1 MSADDPE
8 IVPPGR
14 SVVADNAKQGMPRL
28 FEEITP
34 SPTGVIAS
42 ALTGLEAS
50 WQARAYR
57 EIAENIRAQKDAL
70 DAETARRES
79 AIKLLRKTGELLDI
93 KEILALDKA
102 ERAAE
107 RAAKYA
113 SFTAKYEKI
122 EDDRDERAHQREL
135 MKLRRKRELQ
145 EAERDLVEAERRV
158 FNSEQG
164 LENQRRLKQLNL
176 EIWEKRAATEHMDA
190 EKVRL
195 LLNRDIDG
203 IKDNPNPETGTLDE
217 LVELRES
224 LARSAHEA
232 AASGDVSKADK
243 FLRLAQELDDLVVAT
258 MQAGAKKE
266 GPG

>member
-1 MSADDPE
+1 MSTDDPE
-8 IVPPGR
+8 ILPPGR
-14 SVVADNAKQGMPRL
+14 SVVVDKRNHATPRL
-28 FEEITP
+28 CDEALP
-34 SPTGVIAS
+34 ASAGVVAS

-113 SFTAKYEKI
+113 SVTAKYEKI
-122 EDDRDERAHQREL
+122 EDDREERLHQSEL
-135 MKLRRKRELQ
+135 TKLRRQRELQ
-145 EAERDLVEAERRV
+145 EAQRDLVEAERRV

-164 LENQRRLKQLNL
+164 LENQQRLKQLNL

-195 LLNRDIDG
+195 LLNREIDG
-203 IKDNPNPETGTLDE
+203 IKGSRDLQEGTLDE

-224 LARSAHEA
+224 LVRSSHEA
-232 AASGDVSKADK
+232 AASGDVNKAEK
-243 FLRLAQELDDLVVAT
+243 FMRLARELDDLVVAT
-258 MQAGAKKE
+258 MKAGATRE